1 MPNISNDFILGALIG
16 YFLQNYL
23 IVFILGL
30 ASGVVVVE
38 RYGSVSNIF
47 SWLMEHSTDN
57 IREIV
62 SLYIKKKPVEKS
74 TVEKLD

>member
-1 MPNISNDFILGALIG
+1 MPNISNDFVLGALIG
-16 YFLQNYL
+16 YFLQHSL
-23 IVFILGL
+23 IVFVLGL
-30 ASGVVVVE
+30 ASGIVIVE

-47 SWLMEHSTDN
+47 SWLMAHSTDN

-62 SLYIKKKPVEKS
+62 SLYIKKKPVEKN